1 MAKND
6 EPKKLAALAKGM
18 MGGDK
23 KAMETFFEY
32 VDMLE
37 DKKLKKD
44 GRLALTMVVGV
55 VRLLLPKPVQSAYSA
70 ASEREQD
77 GAEPETKERTK
88 STPAEEGLTQ
98 WVWNSGSGQA
108 AKSNFRCMVL
118 AVSHGQ
124 ISSGEL

>member
-18 MGGDK
+18 MGGDQ

-44 GRLALTMVVGV
+44 GRFALTMVVGV
-55 VRLLLPKPVQSAYSA
+55 VRLLLPKPVRSAYSA

-77 GAEPETKERTK
+77 GAEPEKKERTK
-88 STPAEEGLTQ
+88 RRRPKKG
-98 WVWNSGSGQA
+98 
-108 AKSNFRCMVL
+108 
-118 AVSHGQ
+118 
-124 ISSGEL
+124 